1 MESGAPRTDSRTRHR
16 PPAAGGA
23 RRGRCSK
30 PSPHFFSVSGA
41 RFRSPEARDAGLNA
55 PTGRTGWRPLPPGR
69 ETARLPGGVSGS
81 GRRTMTALALN
92 SSTQADA
99 RRFRS
104 RSSSR
109 LRIRISTSPNAAGD
123 PESGSRS
130 STVRHYSS
138 TSRWRPSPE
147 AESAGQ
153 PIGPRRVP
161 AGSASANSP
170 RLSQDG
176 EASPAVVLRRCETVD
191 QRPQGS
197 LGLLFG
203 RWLLQIPARFVPASR
218 GQSTKATRTTP
229 PRAGTFRRTRGF
241 IAGARHAHNCPP
253 VSRCGGSESPRPAS
267 RLRPA
272 RGST

>member
-1 MESGAPRTDSRTRHR
+1 MLFGRHQAMRTADQLCPLELTSGWPATRRHCR
-16 PPAAGGA
+16 ATRGNAGRAGASLPHPAGDGECGGSD
-23 RRGRCSK
+23 RG
-30 PSPHFFSVSGA
+30 V
-41 RFRSPEARDAGLNA
+41 EARSRRAM
-55 PTGRTGWRPLPPGR
+55 R
-69 ETARLPGGVSGS
+69 ENGGTRVFPAYGGS
-81 GRRTMTALALN
+81 GRRTIVAPAFD

-138 TSRWRPSPE
+138 TSRWRPPPE

-176 EASPAVVLRRCETVD
+176 EASSAVVLRRCRTVD

-197 LGLLFG
+197 PGLLFG

-241 IAGARHAHNCPP
+241 IAGA
-253 VSRCGGSESPRPAS
+253 PRAQLS
-267 RLRPA
+267 A
-272 RGST
+272 GQ